1 MGANLRA
8 VHNGE
13 NKCRVPVKCSR
24 CYFMISLQDVIN
36 VTNTGANLNSATHTC
51 FFSANAAKEPR
62 RVVVLLPPA
71 LILLMITEG
80 QATRDPCP
88 NIRQIKTTPIT
99 GMFAGRINLE

>member
-1 MGANLRA
+1 MW
-8 VHNGE
+8 
-13 NKCRVPVKCSR
+13 
-24 CYFMISLQDVIN
+24 ISTAPHI
-36 VTNTGANLNSATHTC
+36 C
-51 FFSANAAKEPR
+51 FSASAAKEPR
-62 RVVVLLPPA
+62 RVVLLLPA